1 MKYPFPI
8 FEYPPINQDSYTIF
22 VYKTIRNGSI
32 SLKDVNSEKIIGEKL
47 AYIKFYSYLC
57 NIKSKTIKNYSNME
71 VYIIT
76 YSWSNEMA
84 GHEDG
89 VYDVFLDLD
98 QATKKFNELV
108 TKEAKTFEEDVCA
121 GEEVHETTQTNE
133 DGSRFVHYG
142 NDLGEFYSA
151 SLHVK
156 EVH

>member
-98 QATKKFNELV
+98 QANKKFNELV
-108 TKEAKTFEEDVCA
+108 TKEVKTFKEDVC
-121 GEEVHETTQTNE
+121 GGDEVYETTQTNE
-133 DGSRFVHYG
+133 DGSRFVYYS
-142 NDLGEFYSA
+142 NDLDEFYSA

-156 EVH
+156 EAH

>member
-57 NIKSKTIKNYSNME
+57 NIKSKTIKNNSNME

-76 YSWSNEMA
+76 YSWFNEMA
-84 GHEDG
+84 GHDDG

-98 QATKKFNELV
+98 QATKKFNEMV
-108 TKEAKTFEEDVCA
+108 KEDAQTFKEGVC
-121 GEEVHETTQTNE
+121 GGDEVHETTQTNE
-133 DGSRFVHYG
+133 DGSRYVYYG
-142 NDLGEFYSA
+142 NDLDEFYSA
-151 SLHVK
+151 SLHVS
-156 EVH
+156 EPH

>member
-8 FEYPPINQDSYTIF
+8 FEYPTIIQDSHTIF
-22 VYKTIRNGSI
+22 VYKFVRNGSI

-76 YSWSNEMA
+76 YSWFNEMA
-84 GHEDG
+84 GHEYG

-108 TKEAKTFEEDVCA
+108 TKAAKTFKEDVCA
-121 GEEVHETTQTNE
+121 GVEVHETTRTNE
-133 DGSRFVHYG
+133 DGSRYVYYS
-142 NDLGEFYSA
+142 NDLDEFYSA
-151 SLHVK
+151 TLHVK
-156 EVH
+156 DAH

>member
-1 MKYPFPI
+1 MK
-8 FEYPPINQDSYTIF
+8 
-22 VYKTIRNGSI
+22 
-32 SLKDVNSEKIIGEKL
+32 
-47 AYIKFYSYLC
+47 
-57 NIKSKTIKNYSNME
+57 

-76 YSWSNEMA
+76 YSWTNEMA

-108 TKEAKTFEEDVCA
+108 EKEAKSFKEDVCA
-121 GEEVHETTQTNE
+121 GLEVHENTQTNE
-133 DGSRFVHYG
+133 DGSRYVYYN
-142 NDLGEFYSA
+142 NDLYEFYSA

>member
-1 MKYPFPI
+1 
-8 FEYPPINQDSYTIF
+8 
-22 VYKTIRNGSI
+22 
-32 SLKDVNSEKIIGEKL
+32 
-47 AYIKFYSYLC
+47 
-57 NIKSKTIKNYSNME
+57 ME

-108 TKEAKTFEEDVCA
+108 EREGRQFKEDISTGV
-121 GEEVHETTQTNE
+121 EVQETIQTHE
-133 DGSRFVHYG
+133 DGSRYVYYG

-156 EVH
+156 EAH

>member
-1 MKYPFPI
+1 MK
-8 FEYPPINQDSYTIF
+8 
-22 VYKTIRNGSI
+22 
-32 SLKDVNSEKIIGEKL
+32 
-47 AYIKFYSYLC
+47 
-57 NIKSKTIKNYSNME
+57 

-76 YSWSNEMA
+76 YSWFSEME

-108 TKEAKTFEEDVCA
+108 TKEAKTFKEDVC
-121 GEEVHETTQTNE
+121 GGDEVYETTQTNE
-133 DGSRFVHYG
+133 DGSRYVYYG

-156 EVH
+156 EAQ

>member
-22 VYKTIRNGSI
+22 VYKTIRYDSI
-32 SLKDVNSEKIIGEKL
+32 SLKDVNGAKIIGEKL

-57 NIKSKTIKNYSNME
+57 IIKSKTIKNYSNME

-76 YSWSNEMA
+76 YSWFNEMA

-108 TKEAKTFEEDVCA
+108 TKEAKTFKEDVCA
-121 GEEVHETTQTNE
+121 GDEVYETTQTNE
-133 DGSRFVHYG
+133 DGSRFVYYS
-142 NDLGEFYSA
+142 NDLDEFYSA

-156 EVH
+156 EAH

>member
-8 FEYPPINQDSYTIF
+8 FEYLPIMQDYHTIF
-22 VYKTIRNGSI
+22 VYKTFGDTSI
-32 SLKDVNSEKIIGEKL
+32 SLKDVNSEKIIGEKF

-108 TKEAKTFEEDVCA
+108 TKEAKTIEEDVCV
-121 GEEVHETTQTNE
+121 GEDVHETTQTNE
-133 DGSRFVHYG
+133 DGSRFVYYV
-142 NDLGEFYSA
+142 NDLGAFYSA
-151 SLHVK
+151 SLHGK
-156 EVH
+156 EAH

>member
-8 FEYPPINQDSYTIF
+8 FEYLPIMQDSHTIF
-22 VYKTIRNGSI
+22 VYKTVGDTSI

-57 NIKSKTIKNYSNME
+57 NIKSKTIKNYSIME

-108 TKEAKTFEEDVCA
+108 TKEAKTFEEDVC
-121 GEEVHETTQTNE
+121 GGGEVHETTETKE
-133 DGSRFVHYG
+133 DGSRFVYYG
-142 NDLGEFYSA
+142 NDLDEFYSA

-156 EVH
+156 EAH

>member
-8 FEYPPINQDSYTIF
+8 FEYPPINQDSLTIF
-22 VYKTIRNGSI
+22 VYKSVRNDII
-32 SLKDVNSEKIIGEKL
+32 SLKDVNSGKIIGEKL

-57 NIKSKTIKNYSNME
+57 IIKSKTIKNYSIME

-76 YSWSNEMA
+76 YSWFNEMA

-108 TKEAKTFEEDVCA
+108 TKEAKTFKEDVCA
-121 GEEVHETTQTNE
+121 GDEVYETTQTNE
-133 DGSRFVHYG
+133 DGSRFVYYS
-142 NDLGEFYSA
+142 NDLDEFYSA

-156 EVH
+156 EAH